1 MGNMDW
7 SIAIFLPLY
16 NIEKLREIKMN
27 AINKSLISLAVT
39 LNILFKYLIL
49 YIKVF
54 SKLLNMHIKNILED
68 MEKDNIQAYLLTQF
82 TNIKYISNYKPT
94 SFAFCVIKENPI
106 IYASQMDM
114 EIANMD
120 SSIEVRE
127 YEKFA
132 SMVAELK
139 EEGITSLAIE
149 PSLVYSTYEK
159 FKDDF
164 SIESKTY
171 IDKQRMIK
179 SSDELKN
186 IEKATEIAQNSFKEL
201 DVANRVENEDV
212 LAFDLVRLM
221 IENGAS
227 GESFDT
233 ILVSGSQTSLPHATP
248 QAKKLET
255 PILIDWGAKYNGYC
269 SDNTR
274 TIVYSE
280 KEHEIFDIVRESHD
294 KAIKAIRPGLKCCEI
309 DKVSRDIISEY
320 GYGDKFIHSTGHS
333 LGLDIHETPGFSPRD
348 DTIIEKGMVITV
360 EPGIY
365 LEGEFG
371 VRLEDTVA
379 IGNKAKIIGDLSIG

>member
-1 MGNMDW
+1 
-7 SIAIFLPLY
+7 
-16 NIEKLREIKMN
+16 
-27 AINKSLISLAVT
+27 
-39 LNILFKYLIL
+39 
-49 YIKVF
+49 
-54 SKLLNMHIKNILED
+54 MHVKNILND

-82 TNIKYISNYKPT
+82 TNVEYISNYKPT

-114 EIANMD
+114 EIANRD
-120 SSIEVRE
+120 SSIEVKQ
-127 YEKFA
+127 YEKFET
-132 SMVAELK
+132 MIEELK
-139 EEGITSLAIE
+139 KEGIRNLAIE

-164 SIESKTY
+164 KIESKNY
-171 IDKQRMIK
+171 VDKQRMIK
-179 SSDELKN
+179 SSSEIEN
-186 IEKATEIAQNSFKEL
+186 IKKATQIAQTAFKEL
-201 DVANRVENEDV
+201 DVANRKETEDV

-233 ILVSGSQTSLPHATP
+233 ILVSGSNTSLPHAIP
-248 QAKKLET
+248 QSKTLEN
-255 PILIDWGAKYNGYC
+255 PILVDWGAKYNGYC

-274 TIVYSE
+274 TIVYTE
-280 KEHEIFDIVRESHD
+280 KEQEIFDIVRESHD
-294 KAIKAIRPGLKCCEI
+294 KAIKAIKPGLKCCEI
-309 DKVSRDIISEY
+309 DKVSRDIIKEY

-333 LGLDIHETPGFSPRD
+333 LGLDIHETPTFNARD

-379 IGNKAKIIGDLSIG
+379 IGNNAKIIGDLPIEL

>member
-1 MGNMDW
+1 
-7 SIAIFLPLY
+7 
-16 NIEKLREIKMN
+16 
-27 AINKSLISLAVT
+27 
-39 LNILFKYLIL
+39 
-49 YIKVF
+49 
-54 SKLLNMHIKNILED
+54 MHIKNILND

-82 TNIKYISNYKPT
+82 TNVEYISNYKPT

-114 EIANMD
+114 EIANRD
-120 SSIEVRE
+120 SSIEVKQ
-127 YEKFA
+127 YEKFET
-132 SMVAELK
+132 MIGELK
-139 EEGITSLAIE
+139 KEGIRNLAIE
-149 PSLVYSTYEK
+149 PSLVYSNYEK

-164 SIESKTY
+164 KIESKNY
-171 IDKQRMIK
+171 VDKQRMIK
-179 SSDELKN
+179 SSSEIEN
-186 IEKATEIAQNSFKEL
+186 IKKATQIAQTAFKEL
-201 DVANRVENEDV
+201 DVANRKETEDV

-233 ILVSGSQTSLPHATP
+233 ILVSGSNTSLPHAIP
-248 QAKKLET
+248 QSKTLET
-255 PILIDWGAKYNGYC
+255 PILVDWGAKYNGYC

-274 TIVYSE
+274 TIVYNE
-280 KEHEIFDIVRESHD
+280 KEQEIFDIVRESHD
-294 KAIKAIRPGLKCCEI
+294 KAIKAIKPGLKCCEI
-309 DKVSRDIISEY
+309 DKVSRDIIKEY

-333 LGLDIHETPGFSPRD
+333 LGLDIHETPTFNARD

-379 IGNKAKIIGDLSIG
+379 IGNNAKIIGDLPIEL

>member
-1 MGNMDW
+1 
-7 SIAIFLPLY
+7 
-16 NIEKLREIKMN
+16 
-27 AINKSLISLAVT
+27 
-39 LNILFKYLIL
+39 
-49 YIKVF
+49 
-54 SKLLNMHIKNILED
+54 MHIKNILND

-82 TNIKYISNYKPT
+82 TNVEYISNYKPT

-114 EIANMD
+114 EIANRD
-120 SSIEVRE
+120 SSIEVKQ
-127 YEKFA
+127 YEKFET
-132 SMVAELK
+132 MIEELK
-139 EEGITSLAIE
+139 KEGIRNLAIE
-149 PSLVYSTYEK
+149 PSLVYSNYEK

-164 SIESKTY
+164 KIESKNY
-171 IDKQRMIK
+171 VDKQRMIK
-179 SSDELKN
+179 SSSEIEN
-186 IEKATEIAQNSFKEL
+186 IKKATQIAQTAFKEL
-201 DVANRVENEDV
+201 DVANRKETEDV

-233 ILVSGSQTSLPHATP
+233 ILVSGSNTSLPHAIP
-248 QAKKLET
+248 QSKTLET
-255 PILIDWGAKYNGYC
+255 PILVDWGAKYNGYC

-274 TIVYSE
+274 TIVYNE
-280 KEHEIFDIVRESHD
+280 KEQEILDIVRESHD
-294 KAIKAIRPGLKCCEI
+294 KAIKAIKPGLKCCEI
-309 DKVSRDIISEY
+309 DKVSRDIIKEY

-333 LGLDIHETPGFSPRD
+333 LGLDIHETPAFNARD

-379 IGNKAKIIGDLSIG
+379 IGNNAKIIGDLPIEL